1 MPMEP
6 LEEKLYDILIVDDVN
21 QNIQT
26 LAASLST
33 YPSFN
38 ISYSQ
43 GGIDALKT
51 MNYSPPDIV
60 LLDITMPEFDGFD
73 VIKAMKSSPK
83 LKDIPVIFLTAS
95 HDIESQAI
103 AFNLGAVDY
112 VPKPFNSAIVIKRV
126 QVHLQLKASLEKI
139 ALQNYEIT
147 QQNEILKQ
155 LVATKDKFFSVIAH
169 DLKNPFQVLKNLSK
183 ILLKNL
189 DKYDATQTRYYIES
203 IFKSANSAYKLLE
216 NLLDWARSQ
225 KGAIV
230 FAPVKSPLKNI
241 IDEGLAIFSESTATK
256 ELKIQNKVGDDI
268 IVFTDLNML
277 STIVNNLISNAIKF
291 SYHKGQI
298 VINVKEYADDPEYWE
313 LAIQDFGVGM
323 YPEEMDKLFRLDV
336 HHTSH
341 GTDNES
347 GTGLGLI
354 LCREFAEKSGG
365 KIRVESRYGN
375 GSTFYFTVKK
385 YKE

>member
-1 MPMEP
+1 MEP

-147 QQNEILKQ
+147 QQNEMLKQ

-365 KIRVESRYGN
+365 KISVESRYGN

>member
-1 MPMEP
+1 MEP

>member
-1 MPMEP
+1 M
-6 LEEKLYDILIVDDVN
+6 
-21 QNIQT
+21 
-26 LAASLST
+26 
-33 YPSFN
+33 
-38 ISYSQ
+38 
-43 GGIDALKT
+43 
-51 MNYSPPDIV
+51 
-60 LLDITMPEFDGFD
+60 
-73 VIKAMKSSPK
+73 
-83 LKDIPVIFLTAS
+83 
-95 HDIESQAI
+95 
-103 AFNLGAVDY
+103 
-112 VPKPFNSAIVIKRV
+112 
-126 QVHLQLKASLEKI
+126 
-139 ALQNYEIT
+139 
-147 QQNEILKQ
+147 
-155 LVATKDKFFSVIAH
+155 
-169 DLKNPFQVLKNLSK
+169 
-183 ILLKNL
+183 
-189 DKYDATQTRYYIES
+189 
-203 IFKSANSAYKLLE
+203 
-216 NLLDWARSQ
+216 DWARSQ

>member
-1 MPMEP
+1 MEP

-147 QQNEILKQ
+147 QQNEMLKQ